1 MKESKHII
9 INIKQLVGIVSSG
22 KTKLCG
28 EEMNNISSIE
38 NAFLEITDDLI
49 SGFGKMDDVQ
59 INDKY
64 SVFDAKGKIVLPSWN
79 DSHTH
84 LVFAGTREKEFIDR
98 INGLSYEE
106 IAARGGGILNSANL
120 LEITS
125 EDDLFSSSCRRLEE
139 VIKMGTGAIEIK
151 SGYGLSLDGELKM
164 LRVIKRLQES
174 HDLPIKSTFLGA
186 HALPKKY
193 KNNKDQYINLIVNEM
208 LPNIKEEGLAD
219 YIDVFCETNYFSVD
233 DMQKVIEAGHKHGL
247 KPKVHV
253 NQFTSIGGIQ
263 KAIEWNAI
271 SVDHLEVMSENDF
284 ESLSNSH
291 TIATLLPSCSFF
303 IDIPYAPARKLITKN
318 IPFALASDYNPGS
331 SPNGNM
337 NLVNALAAIKMK
349 ISPQAAIN
357 ASTINGAYA
366 MELADK
372 TGSITIGK
380 WANINISSEINSYGF
395 MPYSFGQNHIEKSMI
410 KGTWIN

>member
-1 MKESKHII
+1 MKESKQII
-9 INIKQLVGIVSSG
+9 INIKQLVGILNNG

-28 EEMNNISSIE
+28 EEMNNIYTIE
-38 NAFLEITDDLI
+38 NAFLEITDNLI
-49 SGFGKMDDVQ
+49 SDFGRMEDFQ
-59 INDKY
+59 INDQY
-64 SVFDAKGKIVLPSWN
+64 SVFEAKGKVVLPSWN

-84 LVFAGTREKEFIDR
+84 LVFAGTREREFIDR

-125 EDDLFSSSCRRLEE
+125 EDDLFSSSSRRLKE
-139 VIKMGTGAIEIK
+139 VMKMGTGAIEIK
-151 SGYGLSLDGELKM
+151 SGYGLNLEGELKM

-174 HDLPIKSTFLGA
+174 YDIPIKSTFLGA

-193 KNNKDQYINLIVNEM
+193 KNNKNQYLNLIINEM

-219 YIDVFCETNYFSVD
+219 YIDVFCETNYLSVD
-233 DMQKVIEAGHKHGL
+233 DMQKVIEAGHKYGL

-271 SVDHLEVMSENDF
+271 SVDHLEIMSENDF
-284 ESLSNSH
+284 ESLSNSD

-366 MELADK
+366 MEFSEK

>member
-1 MKESKHII
+1 MKESKQII
-9 INIKQLVGIVSSG
+9 INIKQLVGILNNG

-28 EEMNNISSIE
+28 EEMNNIYTIE
-38 NAFLEITDDLI
+38 NAFLEITDNLI
-49 SGFGKMDDVQ
+49 SDFGRMEDFQ
-59 INDKY
+59 INDQY
-64 SVFDAKGKIVLPSWN
+64 SVFEAKGKVVLPSWN

-84 LVFAGTREKEFIDR
+84 LVFAGTREREFIDR

-125 EDDLFSSSCRRLEE
+125 EDDLFSSSSRRLKE
-139 VIKMGTGAIEIK
+139 VMKMGTGAIEIK
-151 SGYGLSLDGELKM
+151 SGYGLNLEGELKM

-174 HDLPIKSTFLGA
+174 YDIPIKSTFLGA

-193 KNNKDQYINLIVNEM
+193 KNNKDQYLNLIINEM

-233 DMQKVIEAGHKHGL
+233 DMQKVIEAGHKFGL

-271 SVDHLEVMSENDF
+271 SVDHLEVMNENDF
-284 ESLSNSH
+284 ESLSNSD

-366 MELADK
+366 MEFSEK

-395 MPYSFGQNHIEKSMI
+395 MRPFSL
-410 KGTWIN
+410 

>member
-1 MKESKHII
+1 MKESKQII
-9 INIKQLVGIVSSG
+9 INIKQLVGILKKG
-22 KTKLCG
+22 ETKLCG
-28 EEMNNISSIE
+28 EEMNNIYTID
-38 NAFLEITDDLI
+38 NAFLEITDNLI
-49 SGFGKMDDVQ
+49 SGFGKMEDFQ
-59 INDKY
+59 INDQY
-64 SVFDAKGKIVLPSWN
+64 SVFEAKGKVVFPSWN

-125 EDDLFSSSCRRLEE
+125 EDDLFLSSSRRLEE
-139 VIKMGTGAIEIK
+139 VMKMGTGAIEIK

-174 HDLPIKSTFLGA
+174 YDIPIKSTFLGA

-208 LPNIKEEGLAD
+208 LPNIKEEELAD

-233 DMQKVIEAGHKHGL
+233 DMQKVIEAGHKYGL

-263 KAIEWNAI
+263 KAIEWNAV

-284 ESLSNSH
+284 ESLSNSD

>member
-1 MKESKHII
+1 MKESKQII
-9 INIKQLVGIVSSG
+9 INIKQLVGILKKG
-22 KTKLCG
+22 ETKLCG
-28 EEMNNISSIE
+28 EEMNNIYTIE
-38 NAFLEITDDLI
+38 NAFLEITDNLI
-49 SGFGKMDDVQ
+49 SGFGKMEDFQ
-59 INDKY
+59 INDQY
-64 SVFDAKGKIVLPSWN
+64 SVFEAKGKVVFPSWN

-125 EDDLFSSSCRRLEE
+125 EDDLFLSSSRRLEE
-139 VIKMGTGAIEIK
+139 VMKMGTGAIEIK
-151 SGYGLSLDGELKM
+151 SGYGLSHEGELKM

-174 HDLPIKSTFLGA
+174 YDIPIKSTFLGA

-233 DMQKVIEAGHKHGL
+233 DMQKVIEAGHKYGL

-263 KAIEWNAI
+263 KAIEWNAV

-284 ESLSNSH
+284 ESLSNSD

>member
-1 MKESKHII
+1 MKESKQII
-9 INIKQLVGIVSSG
+9 INIKQLVGILNNG

-28 EEMNNISSIE
+28 EEMNNIYTIE
-38 NAFLEITDDLI
+38 NAFLEITDNLI
-49 SGFGKMDDVQ
+49 SDFGRMEDFQ
-59 INDKY
+59 INDQY
-64 SVFDAKGKIVLPSWN
+64 SVFEAKGKLVLPSWN

-125 EDDLFSSSCRRLEE
+125 EDDLLLSSSRRLEE
-139 VIKMGTGAIEIK
+139 VMKMGTGAIEIK
-151 SGYGLSLDGELKM
+151 SGYGLSHEGELKM
-164 LRVIKRLQES
+164 LRVIKRLKES
-174 HDLPIKSTFLGA
+174 YDIPIKSTFLGA

-233 DMQKVIEAGHKHGL
+233 DMQKVIEAGHKYGL

-284 ESLSNSH
+284 ESLSNSD

-366 MELADK
+366 MEVADK

>member
-1 MKESKHII
+1 MKESKQII
-9 INIKQLVGIVSSG
+9 INIKQLVGILKKG
-22 KTKLCG
+22 ETKLCG
-28 EEMNNISSIE
+28 EEMNNIYTIE
-38 NAFLEITDDLI
+38 NAFLEITDNLI
-49 SGFGKMDDVQ
+49 SGFGKMEDFQ
-59 INDKY
+59 INDQY
-64 SVFDAKGKIVLPSWN
+64 SVFEAKGKVVLPSWN

-125 EDDLFSSSCRRLEE
+125 EDDLFLSSSRRLEE
-139 VIKMGTGAIEIK
+139 VMKMGTGAIEIK
-151 SGYGLSLDGELKM
+151 SGYGLSHEGELKM

-174 HDLPIKSTFLGA
+174 YDIPIKSTFLGA

-233 DMQKVIEAGHKHGL
+233 DMQKVIEAGHKYGL

-263 KAIEWNAI
+263 KAIEWNAV

-284 ESLSNSH
+284 ESLSNSD

>member
-1 MKESKHII
+1 MKESKQII
-9 INIKQLVGIVSSG
+9 INIKQLVGILNNG

-28 EEMNNISSIE
+28 EEMNNIYTIE
-38 NAFLEITDDLI
+38 NAFLEITDNLI
-49 SGFGKMDDVQ
+49 SDFGRMEDFQ
-59 INDKY
+59 INDQY
-64 SVFDAKGKIVLPSWN
+64 SVFEAKGKLVLPSWN

-125 EDDLFSSSCRRLEE
+125 EDDLFLSSSRRLEE
-139 VIKMGTGAIEIK
+139 VMKMGTGAIEIK
-151 SGYGLSLDGELKM
+151 SGYGLSHEGELKM
-164 LRVIKRLQES
+164 LRVIKRLKES
-174 HDLPIKSTFLGA
+174 YDIPIKSTFLGA

-233 DMQKVIEAGHKHGL
+233 DMQKVIEAGHKYGL

-284 ESLSNSH
+284 ESLSNSD

-349 ISPQAAIN
+349 ISPKAAIN

-372 TGSITIGK
+372 TGSISIGK

>member
-1 MKESKHII
+1 MKESKQII
-9 INIKQLVGIVSSG
+9 INIKQLVGILKNG
-22 KTKLCG
+22 ETKICG
-28 EEMNNISSIE
+28 EEMNNIYTIE
-38 NAFLEITDDLI
+38 NAFLEITDNLI
-49 SGFGKMDDVQ
+49 SGFGKMEDFQ
-59 INDKY
+59 INDQY
-64 SVFDAKGKIVLPSWN
+64 SVFEAKGKVVLPSWN

-125 EDDLFSSSCRRLEE
+125 EDDLFLSSSRRLEE
-139 VIKMGTGAIEIK
+139 VMKMGTGAIEIK
-151 SGYGLSLDGELKM
+151 SGYGLSHEGELKM

-174 HDLPIKSTFLGA
+174 YDIPIKSTFLGA

-233 DMQKVIEAGHKHGL
+233 DMQKVIEAGHKYGL

-263 KAIEWNAI
+263 KAIEWNAV

-284 ESLSNSH
+284 ESLSNSD

>member
-1 MKESKHII
+1 MKESKQII
-9 INIKQLVGIVSSG
+9 INIKQLVGILKNG
-22 KTKLCG
+22 ETKICG
-28 EEMNNISSIE
+28 EEMNNIYTIE
-38 NAFLEITDDLI
+38 NAFLEITDNLI
-49 SGFGKMDDVQ
+49 SGFGKMEDFQ
-59 INDKY
+59 INDQY
-64 SVFDAKGKIVLPSWN
+64 SVFEAKGKVVLPSWN

-125 EDDLFSSSCRRLEE
+125 EDDLFLSSSRRLEE
-139 VIKMGTGAIEIK
+139 VMKMGTGAIEIK
-151 SGYGLSLDGELKM
+151 SGYGLSHEGELKM

-174 HDLPIKSTFLGA
+174 YDIPIKSTFLGA

-233 DMQKVIEAGHKHGL
+233 DMQKVIEAGHKYGL

-263 KAIEWNAI
+263 KAIEWNAV

-284 ESLSNSH
+284 ESLSNSD

-410 KGTWIN
+410 KGIWIN

>member
-1 MKESKHII
+1 MKESKQII
-9 INIKQLVGIVSSG
+9 INIKQLVGILKNG
-22 KTKLCG
+22 ETKICG
-28 EEMNNISSIE
+28 EEMNNIYTIE
-38 NAFLEITDDLI
+38 NAFLEITDNLI
-49 SGFGKMDDVQ
+49 SGFGKMEDFQ
-59 INDKY
+59 INDQY
-64 SVFDAKGKIVLPSWN
+64 SVFEAKGKVVLPSWN

-125 EDDLFSSSCRRLEE
+125 EDDLFLSSSRRLEE
-139 VIKMGTGAIEIK
+139 VMKMGTGAIEIK
-151 SGYGLSLDGELKM
+151 SGYGLSHEGELKM

-174 HDLPIKSTFLGA
+174 YDIPIKSTFLGA

-233 DMQKVIEAGHKHGL
+233 DMQKVIEAGHKYGL

-263 KAIEWNAI
+263 KAIEWNAV

-284 ESLSNSH
+284 ESLSNSD

-372 TGSITIGK
+372 TGSISIGK

>member
-1 MKESKHII
+1 MKESKQII
-9 INIKQLVGIVSSG
+9 VNIKQLVRILKNG

-28 EEMNNISSIE
+28 EEMNNIYTIE
-38 NAFLEITDDLI
+38 NAFLEITDNLI
-49 SGFGKMDDVQ
+49 SGFGKMEDFQ
-59 INDKY
+59 INDQY
-64 SVFDAKGKIVLPSWN
+64 SVFEAKGKVVLPSWN

-125 EDDLFSSSCRRLEE
+125 EDDLFLSSSRRLEE
-139 VIKMGTGAIEIK
+139 VMKMGTGAIEIK
-151 SGYGLSLDGELKM
+151 SGYGLSHEGELKM

-174 HDLPIKSTFLGA
+174 YDIPIKSTFLGA

-233 DMQKVIEAGHKHGL
+233 DMQKVIEAGHKYGL

-263 KAIEWNAI
+263 KAIEWNAV

-284 ESLSNSH
+284 ESLSNSD

-366 MELADK
+366 MELARYK
-372 TGSITIGK
+372 FTMLSH
-380 WANINISSEINSYGF
+380 A
-395 MPYSFGQNHIEKSMI
+395 
-410 KGTWIN
+410 

>member
-1 MKESKHII
+1 MKESKQII
-9 INIKQLVGIVSSG
+9 VNIKQLVGILKNG

-28 EEMNNISSIE
+28 EEMNNIYTIE
-38 NAFLEITDDLI
+38 NAFLEITDNLI
-49 SGFGKMDDVQ
+49 SGFGKMEDFQ
-59 INDKY
+59 INDQY
-64 SVFDAKGKIVLPSWN
+64 SVFEAKGKVVLPSWN

-125 EDDLFSSSCRRLEE
+125 EDDLFISSSRRLED
-139 VIKMGTGAIEIK
+139 VMKMGTGAIEIK
-151 SGYGLSLDGELKM
+151 SGYGLSHEGELKM

-174 HDLPIKSTFLGA
+174 YDIPIKSTFLGA

-208 LPNIKEEGLAD
+208 LPNIKEEELAD

-233 DMQKVIEAGHKHGL
+233 DMQKVIEAGHKYGL

-263 KAIEWNAI
+263 KAIEWNAV
-271 SVDHLEVMSENDF
+271 SVDHLEIMNENDF
-284 ESLSNSH
+284 DSLSNSD

>member
-1 MKESKHII
+1 MKESKQII
-9 INIKQLVGIVSSG
+9 INIRQLVGILKNG
-22 KTKLCG
+22 ETKICG
-28 EEMNNISSIE
+28 EEMNNIYTIE
-38 NAFLEITDDLI
+38 NAFLEITDNLI
-49 SGFGKMDDVQ
+49 SGFGKMEDFQ
-59 INDKY
+59 INDQY
-64 SVFDAKGKIVLPSWN
+64 SVFEAKGKVVLPSWN

-125 EDDLFSSSCRRLEE
+125 EDDLFLSSSRRLEE
-139 VIKMGTGAIEIK
+139 VMKMGTGAIEIK
-151 SGYGLSLDGELKM
+151 SGYGLSHEGELKM

-174 HDLPIKSTFLGA
+174 YDIPIKSTFLGA

-233 DMQKVIEAGHKHGL
+233 DMQKVIEAGHKYGL

-263 KAIEWNAI
+263 KAIEWNAV

-284 ESLSNSH
+284 ESLSNSD

-410 KGTWIN
+410 KGIWIN

>member
-1 MKESKHII
+1 MKESKQII
-9 INIKQLVGIVSSG
+9 INIKQLVGILKNG

-28 EEMNNISSIE
+28 EEMNNIYTIE
-38 NAFLEITDDLI
+38 NAFLEITDNLI
-49 SGFGKMDDVQ
+49 SGFGKMEDFQ
-59 INDKY
+59 INDQY
-64 SVFDAKGKIVLPSWN
+64 SVFEAKGKIVFPSWN

-125 EDDLFSSSCRRLEE
+125 EDDLFLSSSRRLEE
-139 VIKMGTGAIEIK
+139 VMKMGTGAIEIK
-151 SGYGLSLDGELKM
+151 SGYGLSHEGELKM

-174 HDLPIKSTFLGA
+174 YDIPIKSTFLGA

-208 LPNIKEEGLAD
+208 LPNIKEEELAD

-233 DMQKVIEAGHKHGL
+233 DMQKVIEAGHKYGL

-263 KAIEWNAI
+263 KAIEWNAV

-284 ESLSNSH
+284 ESLSNSD

>member
-1 MKESKHII
+1 MKESKQII
-9 INIKQLVGIVSSG
+9 INIKQLVGILDNG

-28 EEMNNISSIE
+28 EEMNNIYTIE
-38 NAFLEITDDLI
+38 NAFLEITDNLI
-49 SGFGKMDDVQ
+49 SDFGRMEDFQ
-59 INDKY
+59 INDQY
-64 SVFDAKGKIVLPSWN
+64 SVFEAKGKVVLPSWN

-84 LVFAGTREKEFIDR
+84 LVFAGTREREFIDR

-125 EDDLFSSSCRRLEE
+125 EDDLFSSSSRRLKE
-139 VIKMGTGAIEIK
+139 VMKMGTGAIEIK
-151 SGYGLSLDGELKM
+151 SGYGLNLEGELKM

-174 HDLPIKSTFLGA
+174 YDIPIKSTFLGA

-193 KNNKDQYINLIVNEM
+193 KNNKDQYLNLIINEM

-219 YIDVFCETNYFSVD
+219 YIDVFCETNYLSVD
-233 DMQKVIEAGHKHGL
+233 DMQKVIEAGHKYGL

-271 SVDHLEVMSENDF
+271 SVDHLEIMSENDF
-284 ESLSNSH
+284 ESLSNSD

-366 MELADK
+366 MEFSEK

>member
-1 MKESKHII
+1 MKESKQII
-9 INIKQLVGIVSSG
+9 INIKQLVGILKKG
-22 KTKLCG
+22 ETKLCG
-28 EEMNNISSIE
+28 EEMNNIYTID
-38 NAFLEITDDLI
+38 NAFLEITDNLI
-49 SGFGKMDDVQ
+49 SGFGKMEDFQ
-59 INDKY
+59 INDQY
-64 SVFDAKGKIVLPSWN
+64 SVFEAKGKVVFPSWN

-125 EDDLFSSSCRRLEE
+125 EDDLFLSSSRRLEE
-139 VIKMGTGAIEIK
+139 VMKMGTGAIEIK
-151 SGYGLSLDGELKM
+151 SGYGLSHDGELKM

-174 HDLPIKSTFLGA
+174 YDIPIKSTFLGA

-208 LPNIKEEGLAD
+208 LPNIKEEELAD

-233 DMQKVIEAGHKHGL
+233 DMQKVIEAGHKYGL

-263 KAIEWNAI
+263 KAIEWNAV

-284 ESLSNSH
+284 ESLSNSD

>member
-1 MKESKHII
+1 MKESKQII
-9 INIKQLVGIVSSG
+9 INIKQLVGILKKG
-22 KTKLCG
+22 GTKLCG
-28 EEMNNISSIE
+28 EEMNNIYTIE
-38 NAFLEITDDLI
+38 NAFLEITDNLI
-49 SGFGKMDDVQ
+49 SGFGKMEDFQ
-59 INDKY
+59 INDQY
-64 SVFDAKGKIVLPSWN
+64 SVFEAKGKVVLPSWN

-125 EDDLFSSSCRRLEE
+125 EDDLFLSSSRRLED
-139 VIKMGTGAIEIK
+139 VMKMGTGAIEIK
-151 SGYGLSLDGELKM
+151 SGYGLSHEGELKM

-174 HDLPIKSTFLGA
+174 YDIPIKSTFLGA

-233 DMQKVIEAGHKHGL
+233 DMQKVIEAGHKYGL

-284 ESLSNSH
+284 ESLSNSD

>member
-9 INIKQLVGIVSSG
+9 INIKQLVGILSSG

-125 EDDLFSSSCRRLEE
+125 EDDLFSSSSRRLEE
-139 VIKMGTGAIEIK
+139 VMKMGTGAIEIK
-151 SGYGLSLDGELKM
+151 SGYGLNLEGELKM
-164 LRVIKRLQES
+164 LRVIKRLQDS
-174 HDLPIKSTFLGA
+174 YDIPIKSTFLGA

-380 WANINISSEINSYGF
+380 WANINISSEISSYGF

>member
-1 MKESKHII
+1 MKESKQII
-9 INIKQLVGIVSSG
+9 INIKQLVGILDNG

-28 EEMNNISSIE
+28 EEMNKIYTIE
-38 NAFLEITDDLI
+38 NAFLEITDNLI
-49 SGFGKMDDVQ
+49 SDFGRMEDFQ
-59 INDKY
+59 INDQY
-64 SVFDAKGKIVLPSWN
+64 SVFEAKGKVVLPSWN

-84 LVFAGTREKEFIDR
+84 LVFAGTREREFIDR

-125 EDDLFSSSCRRLEE
+125 EDDLFSSSSRRLKE
-139 VIKMGTGAIEIK
+139 VMKMGTGAIEIK
-151 SGYGLSLDGELKM
+151 SGYGLNLEGELKM

-174 HDLPIKSTFLGA
+174 YDIPIKSTFLGA

-193 KNNKDQYINLIVNEM
+193 KNNKDQYLNLIINEM

-233 DMQKVIEAGHKHGL
+233 DMQKVIEAGHKFGL

-271 SVDHLEVMSENDF
+271 SVDHLEVMNENDF
-284 ESLSNSH
+284 ESLSKSD

-366 MELADK
+366 MEFSEK

>member
-1 MKESKHII
+1 MKESKQII
-9 INIKQLVGIVSSG
+9 INIKQLVGILKNG
-22 KTKLCG
+22 ETKICG
-28 EEMNNISSIE
+28 EEMNNIYTIE
-38 NAFLEITDDLI
+38 NAFLEITDNLI
-49 SGFGKMDDVQ
+49 SGFGKMEDFQ
-59 INDKY
+59 INDQY
-64 SVFDAKGKIVLPSWN
+64 SVFEAKGKVVLPSWN

-125 EDDLFSSSCRRLEE
+125 EDDLFLSSSRRLEE
-139 VIKMGTGAIEIK
+139 VMKMGTGAIEIK
-151 SGYGLSLDGELKM
+151 SGYGLSHEGELKM

-174 HDLPIKSTFLGA
+174 YDIPIKSTFLGA

-233 DMQKVIEAGHKHGL
+233 DMQKVIEAGHKYGL

-284 ESLSNSH
+284 ESLSNSD

-372 TGSITIGK
+372 TGSISIGK

>member
-1 MKESKHII
+1 MKESKQII
-9 INIKQLVGIVSSG
+9 INIKQLVGILKNG
-22 KTKLCG
+22 ETKICG
-28 EEMNNISSIE
+28 EKMNNIYTIE
-38 NAFLEITDDLI
+38 NAFLEITDNLI
-49 SGFGKMDDVQ
+49 SGFGKMEDFQ
-59 INDKY
+59 INDQY
-64 SVFDAKGKIVLPSWN
+64 SVFEAKGKVVLPSWN

-120 LEITS
+120 LDITS
-125 EDDLFSSSCRRLEE
+125 EDDLFLSSSRRLED
-139 VIKMGTGAIEIK
+139 VMKMGTGAIEIK
-151 SGYGLSLDGELKM
+151 SGYGLSHEGELKM

-174 HDLPIKSTFLGA
+174 YDIPIKSTFLGA

-233 DMQKVIEAGHKHGL
+233 DMQKVIEAGHKYGL

-284 ESLSNSH
+284 ESLSNSD

>member
-1 MKESKHII
+1 MKESKQII
-9 INIKQLVGIVSSG
+9 INIKQLVGILNNG

-28 EEMNNISSIE
+28 EEMNNIYTIE
-38 NAFLEITDDLI
+38 NAFLEITDNLI
-49 SGFGKMDDVQ
+49 SDFGRMEDFQ
-59 INDKY
+59 INDQY
-64 SVFDAKGKIVLPSWN
+64 SVFEAKGKVVLPSWN

-84 LVFAGTREKEFIDR
+84 LVFAGTREREFIDR

-125 EDDLFSSSCRRLEE
+125 EDDLFSSSSRRLKE
-139 VIKMGTGAIEIK
+139 VMKMGTGAIEIK
-151 SGYGLSLDGELKM
+151 SGYGLNLEGELKM

-174 HDLPIKSTFLGA
+174 YDIPIKSTFLGA

-193 KNNKDQYINLIVNEM
+193 KNNKNQYLNLIINEM

-233 DMQKVIEAGHKHGL
+233 DMQKVIEAGHKFGL

-271 SVDHLEVMSENDF
+271 SVDHLEVMNENDF
-284 ESLSNSH
+284 ESLFNSD

-366 MELADK
+366 MEFSEK

>member
-1 MKESKHII
+1 MKKSKQII
-9 INIKQLVGIVSSG
+9 INIKQLVGILKNG
-22 KTKLCG
+22 ETKICG
-28 EEMNNISSIE
+28 EEMNNIYTIE
-38 NAFLEITDDLI
+38 NAFLEITDNLI
-49 SGFGKMDDVQ
+49 SGFGKMEDFQ
-59 INDKY
+59 INDQY
-64 SVFDAKGKIVLPSWN
+64 SVFEAKGKVVLPSWN

-125 EDDLFSSSCRRLEE
+125 EDDLFLSSSRRLEE
-139 VIKMGTGAIEIK
+139 VMKMGTGAIEIK
-151 SGYGLSLDGELKM
+151 SGYGLSHEGELKM

-174 HDLPIKSTFLGA
+174 YDIPIKSTFLGA

-233 DMQKVIEAGHKHGL
+233 DMQKVIEAGHKYGL

-263 KAIEWNAI
+263 KAIEWNAV

-284 ESLSNSH
+284 ESLSNSD

>member
-1 MKESKHII
+1 MKESKQII
-9 INIKQLVGIVSSG
+9 INIKQLVGILNNG

-28 EEMNNISSIE
+28 EEMNNIYTIE
-38 NAFLEITDDLI
+38 NAFLEITDNLI
-49 SGFGKMDDVQ
+49 SDFGRMEDFQ
-59 INDKY
+59 INDQY
-64 SVFDAKGKIVLPSWN
+64 SVFEAKGKLVLPSWN

-125 EDDLFSSSCRRLEE
+125 EDDLFLSSSRRLEE
-139 VIKMGTGAIEIK
+139 VMKMGTGAIEIK
-151 SGYGLSLDGELKM
+151 SGYGLSHEGELKM
-164 LRVIKRLQES
+164 LRVIKRLKES
-174 HDLPIKSTFLGA
+174 YDIPIKSTFLGA

-233 DMQKVIEAGHKHGL
+233 DMQKVIEAGHKYGL

-284 ESLSNSH
+284 ESLSNSD

>member
-1 MKESKHII
+1 MKESKQII
-9 INIKQLVGIVSSG
+9 INIKQLVGILKNG

-28 EEMNNISSIE
+28 EEMNNIYTIE
-38 NAFLEITDDLI
+38 NAFLEITDNLI
-49 SGFGKMDDVQ
+49 SGFGEMEDFQ
-59 INDKY
+59 MNDQY
-64 SVFDAKGKIVLPSWN
+64 SVFEAKGKVVLPSWN

-125 EDDLFSSSCRRLEE
+125 EDDLFLSSSKRLEE
-139 VIKMGTGAIEIK
+139 VMKMGTGAIEIK
-151 SGYGLSLDGELKM
+151 SGYGLSHEGELKM

-174 HDLPIKSTFLGA
+174 YDIPIKSTFLGA

-208 LPNIKEEGLAD
+208 LPNIKEEELAD

-233 DMQKVIEAGHKHGL
+233 DMQKVIEAGHKYGL

-271 SVDHLEVMSENDF
+271 SVDHLEVMSKSDF
-284 ESLSNSH
+284 ESLSNSD

-395 MPYSFGQNHIEKSMI
+395 MPYSFGQNYIEKSMI

>member
-1 MKESKHII
+1 MKESKQII
-9 INIKQLVGIVSSG
+9 INIKQLVGILKNG
-22 KTKLCG
+22 ETKLCG
-28 EEMNNISSIE
+28 EEMNNIYTIE
-38 NAFLEITDDLI
+38 NAFLEITDNLI
-49 SGFGKMDDVQ
+49 SGFGKMEDFQ
-59 INDKY
+59 INDQY
-64 SVFDAKGKIVLPSWN
+64 SVFEAKGKVVFPSWN

-125 EDDLFSSSCRRLEE
+125 EDDLFLSSSRRLEE
-139 VIKMGTGAIEIK
+139 VMKMGTGAIEIK
-151 SGYGLSLDGELKM
+151 SGYGLSHDGELKM

-174 HDLPIKSTFLGA
+174 YDIPIKSTFLGA

-208 LPNIKEEGLAD
+208 LPNIKEEELAD

-233 DMQKVIEAGHKHGL
+233 DMQKVIEAGHKYGL

-263 KAIEWNAI
+263 KAIEWNAV
-271 SVDHLEVMSENDF
+271 SVDHLEVMNENDF
-284 ESLSNSH
+284 ESLSNSD

>member
-1 MKESKHII
+1 MKESKQII
-9 INIKQLVGIVSSG
+9 VNIKQLVGILKNG

-28 EEMNNISSIE
+28 EEMNNIYTIE
-38 NAFLEITDDLI
+38 NAFLEITNNLI
-49 SGFGKMDDVQ
+49 SGFGKMEDFK
-59 INDKY
+59 INNQY
-64 SVFDAKGKIVLPSWN
+64 SVFEAKGKVVLPSWN

-125 EDDLFSSSCRRLEE
+125 EDDLFISSSRRLED
-139 VIKMGTGAIEIK
+139 VMKMGTGAIEIK
-151 SGYGLSLDGELKM
+151 SGYGLSHEGELKM

-174 HDLPIKSTFLGA
+174 YDIPIKSTFLGA

-208 LPNIKEEGLAD
+208 LPNIKEEELAD

-233 DMQKVIEAGHKHGL
+233 DMQKVIEAGHKYGL

-263 KAIEWNAI
+263 KAIEWNAV
-271 SVDHLEVMSENDF
+271 SVDHLEIMNENDF
-284 ESLSNSH
+284 DSLSNSD

>member
-1 MKESKHII
+1 MKESKQII
-9 INIKQLVGIVSSG
+9 INIKQLVGILKKVE
-22 KTKLCG
+22 TKLCG
-28 EEMNNISSIE
+28 EEMNNIYTIE
-38 NAFLEITDDLI
+38 NAFLEITDNLI
-49 SGFGKMDDVQ
+49 SGFGKMEDFQ
-59 INDKY
+59 INDQY
-64 SVFDAKGKIVLPSWN
+64 SVFEAKGKVVLPSWN

-125 EDDLFSSSCRRLEE
+125 EDDLFLSSSRRLEE
-139 VIKMGTGAIEIK
+139 VMKMGTGAIEIK
-151 SGYGLSLDGELKM
+151 SGYGLSHEGELKM

-174 HDLPIKSTFLGA
+174 YDIPIKSTFLGA

-233 DMQKVIEAGHKHGL
+233 DMQKVIEAGHKYGL

-284 ESLSNSH
+284 ESLSNSD